1 MTHTLF
7 YRLRAF
13 WIDNEP
19 FLTSIVILCIIGI
32 LLLCYFYSLAVTHSI
47 ADGFIAAS
55 IP

>member
-1 MTHTLF
+1 MPHILF

-19 FLTSIVILCIIGI
+19 FLTSIAILCIIAI
-32 LLLCYFYSLAVTHSI
+32 LFLCYFYSLAVTQSV

>member
-1 MTHTLF
+1 MTHILF

-19 FLTSIVILCIIGI
+19 FLTFIVVLCIIVILF
-32 LLLCYFYSLAVTHSI
+32 LCYFYSLAVTQSV
-47 ADGFIAAS
+47 ADEFIAAS